1 MRPSF
6 LNLLCGGF
14 ALPLLLAC
22 STVYRTPSPDVAA
35 AVLRSEDAR
44 FRAQVAADTAAVG
57 RLLAP
62 ELTYTHSNALVENRR
77 EFVADIASKKLV
89 YHELTP
95 QTRAVR
101 VSRGTALV
109 TGRVRVSVT
118 LEGKGPIEL
127 VLQYTEVYVRRG
139 GNWLLLA
146 WHSARVPA

>member
-1 MRPSF
+1 M
-6 LNLLCGGF
+6 GF
-14 ALPLLLAC
+14 FGLLAC
-22 STVYRTPSPDVAA
+22 SSAYRPASAGIGA

-77 EFVADIASKKLV
+77 EFVADIASKKLI
-89 YHELTP
+89 YHKLEP
-95 QTRAVR
+95 QNRQVR
-101 VSRGTALV
+101 VSGRTALV
-109 TGRVRVSVT
+109 TGRVQVSVT

-139 GNWLLLA
+139 GEWKLLA